1 MANDIVKANGTGLNK
16 LEFDKDTIAL
26 IKAQIAPDAT
36 DNELSLF
43 LYQCQRTGLDPLT
56 RQIYC
61 IHRKSGNKSK
71 MTVQTSIDGFRVIAE
86 RSGEYGGQDEP
97 VFGEP
102 LSFRYPVYEWQGGQK
117 IIKEW
122 KEKKVPSCAKVA
134 VYKFKGGQRYQV
146 AVGVAYWEEYYP
158 GHGQGD
164 MWLKMPHTMLS
175 KVAEAVALRKS
186 FPHDLSGLYTS
197 DEMSQS
203 ETTEDG
209 VVTDVT
215 TGTSNSGQGE
225 KPTVITQPAGQKK
238 GGSKKE
244 EKPEEPKQDAPP
256 PPPAGKKWVS
266 EKAFNDAM
274 ARIKGGEWEVVKKMG
289 EAFAF
294 NESQQTALK
303 EVVDNIFGEAV
314 EKIEKGEGSLVAK
327 LRDSLPLSKEQQDR
341 LAALTGDD
349 LPF

>member
-1 MANDIVKANGTGLNK
+1 MANEIVKTNGTGLNK
-16 LEFDKDTIAL
+16 LEFDKETIAL

-36 DNELSLF
+36 DNELNLF

-61 IHRKSGNKSK
+61 IHRKSGNKNK

-97 VFGEP
+97 VFGAA

-117 IIKEW
+117 TIKEW
-122 KEKKVPSCAKVA
+122 KEKPVPSFAKVT
-134 VYKFKGGQRYQV
+134 VYKFRGDQRYQV

-175 KVAEAVALRKS
+175 KVAEAVALRKA

-203 ETTEDG
+203 ETTEEG

-215 TGTSNSGQGE
+215 TDTTNSGQGE
-225 KPTVITQPAGQKK
+225 KPTVITQPTGQKK

-244 EKPEEPKQDAPP
+244 DKPEEPKQDAPP
-256 PPPAGKKWVS
+256 PPTPHKQGLSA
-266 EKAFNDAM
+266 KAFKDALL
-274 ARIKGGEWEVVKKMG
+274 RIENGEI
-289 EAFAF
+289 
-294 NESQQTALK
+294 SL
-303 EVVDNIFGEAV
+303 V
-314 EKIEKGEGSLVAK
+314 EK
-327 LRDSLPLSKEQQDR
+327 LRETFILTEEQE
-341 LAALTGDD
+341 AAIANVINSP